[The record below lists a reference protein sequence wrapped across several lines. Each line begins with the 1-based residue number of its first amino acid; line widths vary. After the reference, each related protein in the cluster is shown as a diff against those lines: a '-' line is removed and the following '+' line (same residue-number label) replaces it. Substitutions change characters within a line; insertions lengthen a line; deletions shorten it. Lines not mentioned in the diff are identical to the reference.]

1 MQCTATRYRAVTRS
15 PEQAEANLISQL
27 ACDRQMVHQV
37 IFQLLALSSK
47 RPLWPLLRIRDKCT
61 RIQGSVPSGV
71 PRDWAYG
78 SKSDLGSRE
87 CLVTMWS
94 DIFFYYYYSKLRLSA
109 REQLHKT
116 MTNSPT
122 QINVSPVFT
131 AYLTLS
137 NGTVRDI
144 CRLIGRWCWSSKP
157 IAAHPVA
164 ILQK

>member
-1 MQCTATRYRAVTRS
+1 MQCTATRNRTVTRS

-27 ACDRQMVHQV
+27 ACDRQMVDQV

-71 PRDWAYG
+71 PRDWLTGAKVTLVPESAWPQCEVTFFSFFILKWG
-78 SKSDLGSRE
+78 SQRG
-87 CLVTMWS
+87 
-94 DIFFYYYYSKLRLSA
+94 
-109 REQLHKT
+109 
-116 MTNSPT
+116 NSCTKRWLIPPT
-122 QINVSPVFT
+122 QINVSPVST

-157 IAAHPVA
+157 IAAHPFA